1 MCDRSSVIVK
11 LVSEKHVNVEQNKD
25 DFKPTKVHNSSDN
38 DFDEVDKR
46 LNREFTAPDDNQR
59 ALVNHGDS

>member
-46 LNREFTAPDDNQR
+46 LNREFTATDDNLR